1 MLLTLI
7 LAFFFSNLKLSPST
21 TIIVIS
27 HRHSLQQFFKF
38 WWLNVLKSKI
48 FEIIYRTQKKLLT
61 PNKFPPM
68 IQVENHFFPKP
79 KISTPS
85 SKITSVIIL
94 TFSLVIIFTFFHLTN
109 NVLRISYNDLL
120 LNKNGAL
127 QQEEK

>member
-21 TIIVIS
+21 IIIVIS

-68 IQVENHFFPKP
+68 IQVENHFCPKP

-109 NVLRISYNDLL
+109 NVFRISTFRFFYICII
-120 LNKNGAL
+120 K
-127 QQEEK
+127 